1 MLSKKNTLTFLI
13 FIFFT
18 TVIYFLIVKQI
29 IYPTILPMVANN
41 NINLFADWSV
51 IIQANICKEKGFDV
65 FVNNPCDQWNR
76 KHVYG
81 EILLYLPFIKIFP
94 KFYFLIFPIFLN
106 LLFIFTVV
114 KLFTYN
120 DNVKY
125 FSIFIFIINPPV
137 LLAIERAN
145 IDIIIFLI
153 TVLIAK
159 NKNLLV
165 KHILIIFASISK
177 IYPIFL
183 LIEFFFEK
191 NIKKIIINLIV
202 ISLLI
207 LLIIFFQWD
216 SYIKLFKLKPNLLA
230 DGFGVFTFSF
240 IGALKYI
247 NSLSI
252 YINNNNYN
260 LLKFVYLFLIVFIP
274 IALVNFYYFK
284 KLYTDSL
291 TNIMFLENNF
301 ENKLYILSSTIILL
315 CYFLSSS
322 FIYREIFFLGL
333 IPLILKYK
341 KDFNNHNFFSFY
353 FYMLNFKFLF
363 SSILTY
369 VIRNNFFPNLKS
381 IIIISKYT
389 LDFYIIS
396 IIGLTFLFYTKN
408 LISNV
413 YQKKL

>member
-1 MLSKKNTLTFLI
+1 
-13 FIFFT
+13 
-18 TVIYFLIVKQI
+18 
-29 IYPTILPMVANN
+29 
-41 NINLFADWSV
+41 
-51 IIQANICKEKGFDV
+51 
-65 FVNNPCDQWNR
+65 
-76 KHVYG
+76 
-81 EILLYLPFIKIFP
+81 
-94 KFYFLIFPIFLN
+94 
-106 LLFIFTVV
+106 
-114 KLFTYN
+114 
-120 DNVKY
+120 
-125 FSIFIFIINPPV
+125 

-183 LIEFFFEK
+183 LIVFFFEK

-274 IALVNFYYFK
+274 IVLVNFYYFK
-284 KLYTDSL
+284 KLYNDSL